1 MSGSCKFW
9 GLKMEKVEWG
19 LGEREK
25 KNINVGISF
34 PRIFGEEPI
43 LEEVIIKLKF
53 VEGQLDSS

>member
-1 MSGSCKFW
+1 
-9 GLKMEKVEWG
+9 MEKVEWG

-53 VEGQLDSS
+53 VGGAIGFQLAT

>member
-1 MSGSCKFW
+1 MGFED
-9 GLKMEKVEWG
+9 GEGGVG
-19 LGEREK
+19 FRREREK

>member
-1 MSGSCKFW
+1 MGFRR
-9 GLKMEKVEWG
+9 
-19 LGEREK
+19 EREK

-53 VEGQLDSS
+53 VGGGNWIPVSNLRDYVKLIK